1 MKAKQP
7 HGAPRDLRNIRIKMA
22 NPVCPLKD
30 GDRVKHKLFGLGT
43 VSGKPVKSVR
53 DDLGWT
59 VLVKWDDKNRTASS
73 VVHTFLEKV

>member
-1 MKAKQP
+1 
-7 HGAPRDLRNIRIKMA
+7 MA
-22 NPVCPLKD
+22 NPICPFKE

-53 DDLGWT
+53 SDLKSGDVVPTEWI
-59 VLVKWDDKNRTASS
+59 VFVKWDDKNRTASS